1 MQPYSQNRL
10 VSTSAQT
17 YPVHA
22 AAPADQMMGSPR
34 NWQQQN
40 AVYPYVI
47 PEQGRSS
54 YGNNMGSMATMAPS
68 YPTASTAPLAG
79 PSNTHMIKSPYVT
92 PYPDPWNNM
101 YDTVT
106 PMSAEQ
112 PGWERSNMGFGGYQ
126 QHSPSRSDGSASTQ
140 VSSLSSPY
148 THPSP
153 LIKLEHQPDLSP
165 YGSRFAFENAALQPP
180 ISMGTTTAPII
191 SPQSH
196 RPFTTSLVS
205 YGHPAEDVKYD
216 FDSYDLESLSLS
228 GDPRMLKSES
238 QSKRGYTTPEEAT
251 CSCDICGQSFKR
263 SNNLKTH
270 MQTHATHR
278 SQPHKCEYEDCSRAF
293 GRKTDLVRHEQSVH
307 LKERNFLCH
316 QCGHSFARKDTLR
329 RHVDDGC
336 SKRPQVRTATT
347 RSRRSSSRRSSSYV
361 HSPSPATSPLRRPLR
376 LM

>member
-1 MQPYSQNRL
+1 
-10 VSTSAQT
+10 
-17 YPVHA
+17 
-22 AAPADQMMGSPR
+22 MMGSAR
-34 NWQQQN
+34 NWPQQN

-54 YGNNMGSMATMAPS
+54 YGNNMGSMGTMAPS

-101 YDTVT
+101 YDTVA

-153 LIKLEHQPDLSP
+153 LIKLENQPDLSP
-165 YGSRFAFENAALQPP
+165 YGSRFAFENAALQQP
-180 ISMGTTTAPII
+180 ISMSTTTAPIM

-205 YGHPAEDVKYD
+205 YGHQTEDVKYD
-216 FDSYDLESLSLS
+216 FDSYDLESLSIS
-228 GDPRMLKSES
+228 GDPRMLKSEG
-238 QSKRGYTTPEEAT
+238 QAKRGYTTPEEAR

-270 MQTHATHR
+270 MQTHAAHR

-293 GRKTDLVRHEQSVH
+293 GRKTDLVRHEQSVSLIRNEAVDDLSLIILQVH

-329 RHVDDGC
+329 RYATC
-336 SKRPQVRTATT
+336 SLHNYLCKQDSDIDTDTSTTGVQNDRP
-347 RSRRSSSRRSSSYV
+347 
-361 HSPSPATSPLRRPLR
+361 
-376 LM
+376 

>member
-1 MQPYSQNRL
+1 MLDKSSTVGIYSSVYANPSITRSEQHDHSNNDNKMSFVSTTEDQRKRHPSQLMQPHSQNRP
-10 VSTSAQT
+10 VSTSVQT
-17 YPVHA
+17 YPVLA

-54 YGNNMGSMATMAPS
+54 YGNNMGSMATMAPT

-196 RPFTTSLVS
+196 RPFTTSQVI

-270 MQTHATHR
+270 MQTHAAHR

-293 GRKTDLVRHEQSVH
+293 GRKTDLVRHEQSVSAD
-307 LKERNFLCH
+307 LLETPKE
-316 QCGHSFARKDTLR
+316 
-329 RHVDDGC
+329 
-336 SKRPQVRTATT
+336 
-347 RSRRSSSRRSSSYV
+347 
-361 HSPSPATSPLRRPLR
+361 PLLIYFRCI
-376 LM
+376 